1 MHLAAHLYLHLMN
14 LPANQI
20 YLCTTWPQLVSGHC
34 HIGKS
39 RNTITGKNEM
49 NTTSNKA
56 ILNKKCF
63 EIDKYHF
70 NVIITRKKVTTS
82 NPLLHTIFV
91 STIFISTEGALRKL
105 LTNNNHPSIPS
116 DPIHF
121 CSPSP
126 RKAQN
131 DSRRTK
137 TTSDNKHCQR
147 HYGPRRWLL

>member
-91 STIFISTEGALRKL
+91 STIFFSTEGALRKL
-105 LTNNNHPSIPS
+105 LTNNDHPSHLIQS
-116 DPIHF
+116 IF
-121 CSPSP
+121 WSPLP

-131 DSRRTK
+131 DSRRTM
-137 TTSDNKHCQR
+137 TTSDNKHCKR